1 MNRKI
6 RAVFLA
12 AVLALG
18 LCFVSPGEAKAD
30 QIVIVLDPGH
40 GGVHCGCVADGL
52 PYEQHLNLSIAW
64 YCKAELETYEGV
76 TVIMTRTDDVQL
88 SESLVED
95 LRLRVQTAAD
105 NHAAFLVSLHLNAS
119 ANHTASGSMAFV
131 SFQPNISAQ
140 SVAMGNAILNQLAAL
155 GLASHGC
162 ITTQSPTYFDENG
175 QPKDY
180 YAINRHGADMNIPS
194 IIIESCFMDNPNSVD
209 RAFCATEEGRQRLGI
224 ANAAGIAQ
232 YFGLQKKGASVEPTP
247 TEPAPTEPAPT
258 EPAPT
263 EPAPTEPAPTEPAP
277 AVPSG
282 TVEVEGN
289 VIKSGGCYAQLQ
301 DRTIAVKDGMIF
313 ISGIAPGTTA
323 AQFLEGIQTGGT
335 TELALQDAGGTL
347 CTGDVRV
354 GTGISLI
361 LSGQGIEYA
370 RCPLVIYGDL
380 NTDAELTILDFS
392 IVKAYLL
399 SIYDLTAAQ
408 REAADLDHNG
418 QVNILDFSIM
428 KAVLLGTMQV
438 TQ

>member
-6 RAVFLA
+6 SAVWLA
-12 AVLALG
+12 AALLLG
-18 LCFVSPGEAKAD
+18 LCLVPQQDVRAD

-52 PYEQHLNLSIAW
+52 PYEQHLALNIAW

-76 TVIMTRTDDVQL
+76 TVLMTRTDDVQL
-88 SESLVED
+88 SDSLVED
-95 LRLRVQTAAD
+95 LRLRVQKAAD
-105 NHAAFLVSLHLNAS
+105 SQAAFLVSLHLNAS

-131 SFQPNISAQ
+131 SFQPNINAQ

-155 GLASHGC
+155 GLANHGC
-162 ITTQSPTYFDENG
+162 ITTQSSTYFDENG

-180 YAINRHGADMNIPS
+180 YAINRHGADLNIPS
-194 IIIESCFMDNPNSVD
+194 IIIESCFMDNPNSAD

-224 ANAAGIAQ
+224 ANATGIAQ
-232 YFGLQKKGASVEPTP
+232 YFGLKKKGEA
-247 TEPAPTEPAPT
+247 PAPT

-282 TVEVEGN
+282 TVEAQGD
-289 VIKSGGCYAQLQ
+289 VIRSGGCYAQLPG
-301 DRTIAVKDGMIF
+301 RRITVKDGMIF

-335 TELALQDAGGTL
+335 TELSLLDEEGTPW
-347 CTGDVRV
+347 TGDMQI
-354 GTGISLI
+354 GTGVSLV
-361 LSGQGIEYA
+361 LRGQAQGPEYA

-380 NTDAELTILDFS
+380 NKNAGLTILDFS
-392 IVKAYLL
+392 IVKAHLL
-399 SIYDLTAAQ
+399 GIYDLTAAQ
-408 REAADLDHNG
+408 REAADLNHDG
-418 QVNILDFSIM
+418 QVNIIDFSIM
-428 KAVLLGTMQV
+428 KAVLLGNMQI